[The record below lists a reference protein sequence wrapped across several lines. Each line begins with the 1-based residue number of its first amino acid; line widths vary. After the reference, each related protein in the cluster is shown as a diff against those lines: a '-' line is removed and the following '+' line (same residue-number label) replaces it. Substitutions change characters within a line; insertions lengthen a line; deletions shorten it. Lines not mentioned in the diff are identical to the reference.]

1 MEKKANFL
9 VPKHDKLSKDQVNS
23 LLEKY
28 SLIDVSKLPKIKIAD
43 PALDGMGIKIGDVVM
58 ITRQSFVGE
67 SKYYRV
73 VIE

>member
-28 SLIDVSKLPKIKIAD
+28 SLTDVSKLPKIKISD
-43 PALDGMGIKIGDVVM
+43 PALAGMKLEIGDVIE

-67 SKYYRV
+67 SKYYRA

>member
-9 VPKHDKLSKDQVNS
+9 VPKHEKLSIDQINS

>member
-1 MEKKANFL
+1 MEKQANFL
-9 VPKHDKLSKDQVNS
+9 VPKHSKLTKDQINS
-23 LLEKY
+23 LLKKY
-28 SLIDVSKLPKIKIAD
+28 SLTDVLKLPKIKIAD
-43 PALDGMGIKIGDVVM
+43 PALSGLKIELGDVIE